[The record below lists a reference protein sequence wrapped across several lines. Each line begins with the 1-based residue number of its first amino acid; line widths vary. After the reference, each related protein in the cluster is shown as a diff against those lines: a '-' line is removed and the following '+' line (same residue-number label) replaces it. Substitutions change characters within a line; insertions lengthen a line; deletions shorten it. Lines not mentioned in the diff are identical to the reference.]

1 MKVFVTSKTAFDDLM
16 KRKGITN
23 ENVES
28 HTKTFFISINDSCGT
43 DEIPYFENKANVRVL
58 FFDDV
63 ETDLEIPII
72 GTKEVQVAKAFTN
85 VQAKELLDFIDSHKD
100 KESCIVH
107 CAAGISRSGAVG
119 TFVNDYYGGD
129 WFEFKKQNPYIH
141 PNGLVLRML
150 KGAVA
155 EKSNF
160 T

>member
-63 ETDLEIPII
+63 ENEEPIL
-72 GTKEVQVAKAFTN
+72 A
-85 VQAKELLDFIDSHKD
+85 
-100 KESCIVH
+100 
-107 CAAGISRSGAVG
+107 
-119 TFVNDYYGGD
+119 
-129 WFEFKKQNPYIH
+129 IH
-141 PNGLVLRML
+141 
-150 KGAVA
+150 
-155 EKSNF
+155 
-160 T
+160 